1 MIESQTPL
9 DQSAP
14 VGGSGALA
22 TPTANPA
29 EAAAQ
34 QAVPS
39 PEQVVAEIYHKYDV
53 RRQMRRPYEVQWYL
67 NASALRGFPDVRWN
81 AELNRLEMKR
91 EPAHRKRHRI
101 NHIKAKYVAR
111 VAKYTKT
118 PPAPTVLPA
127 TTDRDDIFNAR
138 ASQKALEYL
147 TRKTNLRA
155 QWMRVMQWVPLTGKA
170 FWWLRYDE
178 DRVAYAPTMLD
189 GQREPI
195 MGDVEVDY
203 GSAFEFLPAD
213 PGIEVLAEQPEIMRV
228 RMVKCRDIEQRF
240 QLPVGSIPKES
251 NDADLFFYQ
260 RQIADLGTRQQG
272 MASRAVTAMGD
283 DISDG
288 YALQIECF
296 TAPCAKY
303 PQGRYVVVAG
313 HKLLKAHMELPG
325 QFQHVHRNPYPCVEF
340 CDDAA
345 PGQFWPDAFVERMV
359 GLASEYNEYRSKMSE
374 NLAMHFF
381 PKLVVAKQLNLA
393 EDAYTSEAGERLN
406 VNYVP
411 GIPMPNFLQPSSV
424 IGDAWNVL
432 NTIKREMD
440 DVSLIYPSVLGGAGG
455 ASSGFQTNLLQE
467 AADQVHGPAIQRNAM
482 ALEEAYYKMRHLM
495 KLHYSEPRLISV
507 MGRNNLPEIYEFTR
521 DSIDEQA
528 DVRIEPDSLMPM
540 LRSAR
545 VDMIR
550 GMFGDGLFGDPKDPV
565 TRKRVLDMIRMG
577 GYADFEIDRE
587 QRDQE
592 QAQLENIQMTRQEPL
607 DKPQVW
613 EDHRI
618 HWESHVD
625 LFKSS
630 ESRAWPEPL
639 RVAYAWHA
647 LIHLSY
653 LSEDDALKMAGEFGL
668 REKLEQLLALRRPP
682 APAPPEPQPG
692 PPAPA
697 PGPQGPPPQPGPMA
711 PRPMPEM
718 PPGPEGPGGGFPEA
732 PPPAIPP
739 EALAALLAGGQQ
751 G

>member
-1 MIESQTPL
+1 MIESTFPA
-9 DQSAP
+9 DQSTAP
-14 VGGSGALA
+14 SPSAAGTTAPPVPA
-22 TPTANPA
+22 TD
-29 EAAAQ
+29 AAANESLS
-34 QAVPS
+34 A
-39 PEQVVAEIYHKYDV
+39 EQLVAEIYHKYDI

-81 AELNRLEMKR
+81 AELNRLEIKR

-147 TRKTNLRA
+147 TRKTNLRS
-155 QWMRVMQWVPLTGKA
+155 QWMRVMQWVPVTGKA
-170 FWWLRYDE
+170 FWWFRYDE
-178 DRVAYAPTMLD
+178 DRVAYAPTLLD
-189 GQREPI
+189 GERQPI
-195 MGDVEVDY
+195 MGDIEVDY

-213 PGIEVLAEQPEIMRV
+213 PGIEVLADQPEIMRV

-240 QLPVGSIPKES
+240 GLEPGSIPKES

-272 MASRAVTAMGD
+272 MASRAITAMGD
-283 DISDG
+283 DSSDG

-303 PQGRYVVVAG
+303 PQGRYAVVAG
-313 HKLLKAHMELPG
+313 HKLLRAYYELPG

-345 PGQFWPDAFVERMV
+345 PGQFWPDAFIERMV
-359 GLASEYNEYRSKMSE
+359 GLQSEYNEYRSKMAE

-440 DVSLIYPSVLGGAGG
+440 DVSLIYPSVMGGAGG

-482 ALEEAYYKMRHLM
+482 ALEEAYYKLRHLM
-495 KLHYSEPRLISV
+495 KLHYTEPRLISV
-507 MGRNNLPEIYEFTR
+507 LGANNLPEIYEFTS

-550 GMFGDGLFGDPKDPV
+550 GLFGDGLFGDPKDPV

-592 QAQLENIQMTRQEPL
+592 QAQLENIQMGRGEPL
-607 DKPQVW
+607 AKPQVW

-625 LFKSS
+625 LFKSPQS
-630 ESRAWPEPL
+630 QDWPEPL

-668 REKLEQLLALRRPP
+668 RDKLEQLLALRHPP
-682 APAPPEPQPG
+682 APAPEPAPPAPPQGGGAPAPPAPPPPPMPPPG
-692 PPAPA
+692 PPAPPA
-697 PGPQGPPPQPGPMA
+697 P
-711 PRPMPEM
+711 EL
-718 PPGPEGPGGGFPEA
+718 GGFPEA

-739 EALAALLAGGQQ
+739 EVLAALMAQ
-751 G
+751 GPQG